1 MPIQKAGK
9 LSPKTSSQGYR
20 CEQREFVLLL
30 PMSFVTVNTFSGF
43 LSFPAS
49 LNLFL
54 LLRQIFVP
62 HFSTLLLRTG
72 SFSCVIFFFFF
83 CLIHYFAC
91 PFLPTSFCPPSVY
104 FSLHHLSLSPSPR
117 LFHPNF
123 SVYLYS
129 IACHEWLCI

>member
-9 LSPKTSSQGYR
+9 LSPKTSSQGYH
-20 CEQREFVLLL
+20 CGQREFVLLL
-30 PMSFVTVNTFSGF
+30 TASLVTVNTFCCF
-43 LSFPAS
+43 LSFLGS

-54 LLRQIFVP
+54 LLCQ
-62 HFSTLLLRTG
+62 FSLH
-72 SFSCVIFFFFF
+72 SFQRFYFTQAFSYFIFF

-123 SVYLYS
+123 CVYLYS
-129 IACHEWLCI
+129 IACHECLCL